1 MAVNGLDL
9 LIPGLGLSWSE
20 MNPLSLLFV
29 FIANNSGLAC
39 VFFTLV
45 FVFVANRNDGIIE
58 IRKCQ
63 ERVLVRTELHRGKNP
78 LRISVFQHLEF
89 VPKLY

>member
-20 MNPLSLLFV
+20 MNQLSLLFV

-39 VFFTLV
+39 VFFTL
-45 FVFVANRNDGIIE
+45 VFVANRNDGIIE